1 MASIAENSKR
11 NHFRPDMNAD
21 AVMNEL
27 AYQRMLLGDRAAQLA
42 GQLATVTAE
51 LKAAKEELER
61 LKKQE

>member
-1 MASIAENSKR
+1 
-11 NHFRPDMNAD
+11 MNAD